1 MGSNQ
6 TVLNILY
13 HIMKKAIFYL
23 FTSILCLAACDELTG
38 GADELLNLKSDS
50 EIEVGAAGTS
60 VRILFEAQGTWS
72 AESDSDWAVP
82 AQEYG
87 DEGEISLDVTVYPN
101 ETGSERTAVIT
112 IGCGD
117 ETAAVRIIQSA
128 DKGGDVPGIESQ
140 VLVESI
146 TETDEH
152 GYQMKFS
159 YEYDYIE
166 SFGKYMP
173 VKEIAIIDD
182 EVNDVVFEYRE
193 GYIDRILYFEGQ
205 EDYRYR
211 ILLDSDNRVRD
222 ISDEEYPASYTV
234 EYDSEGRIVSEF
246 SGDPDASYYSVKY
259 EWANGNLV
267 KSTRRDVSNDGSDL
281 NGDGI
286 FDENDVSDNTSESVY
301 TYTEYAN
308 NTNLDL
314 NARFCDSFNSGVMS
328 EGPGLFGITGTRSEN
343 LGYGVLYAMSEPWHD
358 FYTDSVTE
366 GQVDKVTNYDLY
378 VGNDEAEAVFEFND
392 DGYPVKLTVT
402 APLYKTEIIWT
413 YTYEIDYN
421 GRSEVL
427 GGEVYYF
434 DFERSR
440 EETTGKTFQDGHV
453 SRIYEITYT
462 TK

>member
-1 MGSNQ
+1 MNS
-6 TVLNILY
+6 
-13 HIMKKAIFYL
+13 
-23 FTSILCLAACDELTG
+23 G
-38 GADELLNLKSDS
+38 GGEETLLNLKSDS
-50 EIEVGAAGTS
+50 EIETGAAENT
-60 VRILFEAQGTWS
+60 VQILFEAQGTWS
-72 AESDSDWAVP
+72 AESDSYWAVP

-87 DEGEISLDVTVYPN
+87 DKGEITLDVAVRVN
-101 ETGSERTAVIT
+101 ETGEERTAVIT

-128 DKGGDVPGIESQ
+128 DKGEDVPGIEYQ

-146 TETDEH
+146 TETDED

-182 EVNDVVFEYRE
+182 EVNDVVFEYGE

-222 ISDEEYPASYTV
+222 ISDDEYPASYTV

-328 EGPGLFGITGTRSEN
+328 EGPGLFGIAGTRSEN
-343 LGYGVLYAMSEPWHD
+343 LGYGVSYAMSEPWHD
-358 FYTDSVTE
+358 FYTDRVTK
-366 GQVDKVTNYDLY
+366 GQVDKVTNYDLN
-378 VGNDEAEAVFEFND
+378 VDNNEAEAVFEFND
-392 DGYPVKLTVT
+392 DDYPVKLTVT

-427 GGEVYYF
+427 DGEVYYF
-434 DFERSR
+434 EFERNR
-440 EETTGKTFQDGHV
+440 TETTGKTFQDGHV

>member
-1 MGSNQ
+1 
-6 TVLNILY
+6 
-13 HIMKKAIFYL
+13 MKKAIFYL

-211 ILLDSDNRVRD
+211 ILLDSGNRVRD

>member
-1 MGSNQ
+1 
-6 TVLNILY
+6 
-13 HIMKKAIFYL
+13 MKKAIFYL

-60 VRILFEAQGTWS
+60 VKILFEAQGTWS

-87 DEGEISLDVTVYPN
+87 DEGDISLDVTVYPN

-146 TETDEH
+146 TETDEQ

-182 EVNDVVFEYRE
+182 EVNEVVFEYGE

-211 ILLDSDNRVRD
+211 ILLDSENRLRD
-222 ISDEEYPASYTV
+222 ISDEEYPGSYTI
-234 EYDSEGRIVSEF
+234 EYDSEDRLVSEF
-246 SGDPDASYYSVKY
+246 SGDLQASYYSVKY
-259 EWANGNLV
+259 DWENGNLV
-267 KSTRRDVSNDGSDL
+267 KSTRRDVQKGGDL
-281 NGDGI
+281 NGDGYI
-286 FDENDVSDNTSESVY
+286 NEDDVYDETEESVY
-301 TYTEYAN
+301 TYTEYPN

-314 NARFCDSFNSGVMS
+314 NARFCYAYNSAAMS
-328 EGPGLFGITGTRSEN
+328 EGPALFGIAGTRSEN
-343 LGYGVLYAMSEPWHD
+343 LGYGALYAMSEPWHD

-366 GQVDKVTNYDLY
+366 GQVDKVTNYDLN
-378 VGNDEAEAVFEFND
+378 VDNNEAEAVFEFND

-402 APLYKTEIIWT
+402 APLYRTEIIWT

-427 GGEVYYF
+427 DGEVYYF
-434 DFERSR
+434 DFERNR
-440 EETTGKTFQDGHV
+440 EETTGETFQDGYV

>member
-1 MGSNQ
+1 
-6 TVLNILY
+6 
-13 HIMKKAIFYL
+13 MKKAIFYL

-101 ETGSERTAVIT
+101 DTGSERTAVIT

-146 TETDEH
+146 TETDED

-182 EVNDVVFEYRE
+182 EVNDVVFEYGE

-205 EDYRYR
+205 EDYSYR

-246 SGDPDASYYSVKY
+246 SGDLQASYYSVKY
-259 EWANGNLV
+259 DWENGNLV
-267 KSTRRDVSNDGSDL
+267 KSTRRDVQKGGDL

-286 FDENDVSDNTSESVY
+286 FDEIDVSDNTSESVY
-301 TYTEYAN
+301 KYTEYPN

-343 LGYGVLYAMSEPWHD
+343 LGYGALYAMSEPWHD
-358 FYTDSVTE
+358 FYTDRVTE
-366 GQVDKVTNYDLY
+366 GQVDKVTNYDLN
-378 VGNDEAEAVFEFND
+378 VDNNKAEAVFEFND

-402 APLYKTEIIWT
+402 APLYRTEIIWT
-413 YTYEIDYN
+413 YTYEIDYD

-427 GGEVYYF
+427 DDEVYYF
-434 DFERSR
+434 YFKRSR
-440 EETTGKTFQDGHV
+440 EEITGKTFQDGYV
-453 SRIYEITYT
+453 SKIYEITYT

>member
-1 MGSNQ
+1 
-6 TVLNILY
+6 
-13 HIMKKAIFYL
+13 MKKAIIYL

-72 AESDSDWAVP
+72 AESDSEWAVP

-87 DEGEISLDVTVYPN
+87 DKGEITLDVAVRVN
-101 ETGSERTAVIT
+101 ETGEERTAVIT

-146 TETDEH
+146 TETDED

-182 EVNDVVFEYRE
+182 EVNDVVFEYGE

-343 LGYGVLYAMSEPWHD
+343 LGYGALYAMSEPWHD

>member
-1 MGSNQ
+1 
-6 TVLNILY
+6 
-13 HIMKKAIFYL
+13 MKKAIFYL

-60 VRILFEAQGTWS
+60 VKILFEAQGTWS

-87 DEGEISLDVTVYPN
+87 DEGDISLDVTVYPN

-146 TETDEH
+146 TETDEQ

-173 VKEIAIIDD
+173 VKEIAVIDGED
-182 EVNDVVFEYRE
+182 NDVVFEYGE

-211 ILLDSDNRVRD
+211 ILLDSENRLMD
-222 ISDEEYPASYTV
+222 ISDEEYPGSYTI
-234 EYDSEGRIVSEF
+234 EYDSEDRLVSEF
-246 SGDPDASYYSVKY
+246 SGDLQASYYSVKY
-259 EWANGNLV
+259 DWENGNLV
-267 KSTRRDVSNDGSDL
+267 KSTRRDVQKGGDL
-281 NGDGI
+281 NGDGYI
-286 FDENDVSDNTSESVY
+286 NEDDVYDETEESVY
-301 TYTEYAN
+301 NYTEYPN

-314 NARFCDSFNSGVMS
+314 NARFCYAYNSAAMS
-328 EGPGLFGITGTRSEN
+328 EGPALFGISGTRSEN
-343 LGYGVLYAMSEPWHD
+343 LGYRVSYAMSEPWHD
-358 FYTDSVTE
+358 FYTDRVTK
-366 GQVDKVTNYDLY
+366 GQVDKVTNYDLN
-378 VGNDEAEAVFEFND
+378 VDNNEAEAVFEFND

-402 APLYKTEIIWT
+402 APLYRTEIIWT

-427 GGEVYYF
+427 DGEVYYF
-434 DFERSR
+434 DFERNR
-440 EETTGKTFQDGHV
+440 EETTGKTFQDGYV

>member
-1 MGSNQ
+1 
-6 TVLNILY
+6 
-13 HIMKKAIFYL
+13 MKKSFFYL
-23 FTSILCLAACDELTG
+23 FTSILCLAACDELG
-38 GADELLNLKSDS
+38 GGEETLLNLKSDS
-50 EIEVGAAGTS
+50 EIETGAAENT
-60 VRILFEAQGTWS
+60 VQILFEAQGTWS

-87 DEGEISLDVTVYPN
+87 DKGEITLDVAVRVN
-101 ETGSERTAVIT
+101 ETGEERTAVIT

-146 TETDEH
+146 TETDED

-182 EVNDVVFEYRE
+182 EVNDVVFEYGE

-281 NGDGI
+281 NGDGYVNEDDVY
-286 FDENDVSDNTSESVY
+286 DETNESVY
-301 TYTEYAN
+301 TYTEYPN

-328 EGPGLFGITGTRSEN
+328 EGPGLFGIAGTRSEN
-343 LGYGVLYAMSEPWHD
+343 LGYGVSYAMSEPWHD
-358 FYTDSVTE
+358 FYTDRVTV
-366 GQVDKVTNYDLY
+366 GRVDKVTNYDLY
-378 VGNDEAEAVFEFND
+378 VGNDEAKAVFEFND

-402 APLYKTEIIWT
+402 APLYRTEIIWT

-421 GRSEVL
+421 GHSEVL
-427 GGEVYYF
+427 DGEVYYF
-434 DFERSR
+434 DFERNR
-440 EETTGKTFQDGHV
+440 TETTGKTFQDGHV

>member
-1 MGSNQ
+1 
-6 TVLNILY
+6 
-13 HIMKKAIFYL
+13 MKKSFFYL
-23 FTSILCLAACDELTG
+23 FISILCLAACDELG
-38 GADELLNLKSDS
+38 GRGEETLLNLKSDS
-50 EIEVGAAGTS
+50 EIETGAAENT
-60 VRILFEAQGTWS
+60 VQILFEAKGTWS
-72 AESDSDWAVP
+72 AESDSEWAVP

-87 DEGEISLDVTVYPN
+87 DKGEITLDVAVRVN
-101 ETGSERTAVIT
+101 ETGEERTAVIT

-146 TETDEH
+146 TETDED

-182 EVNDVVFEYRE
+182 EVNDVVFEYGE

-222 ISDEEYPASYTV
+222 ISDKEYPASYTV

-246 SGDPDASYYSVKY
+246 SVDPDASYYSVKY

-267 KSTRRDVSNDGSDL
+267 KSTRRDVSNDGLDL

-286 FDENDVSDNTSESVY
+286 FDENDLSDNTSESVY

-343 LGYGVLYAMSEPWHD
+343 LGYGALYAMSEPWHD

-413 YTYEIDYN
+413 YTYEINYN
-421 GRSEVL
+421 GHSEVL
-427 GGEVYYF
+427 DGEVYYF
-434 DFERSR
+434 DFGRNR
-440 EETTGKTFQDGHV
+440 TETTGKTFQDGYV
-453 SRIYEITYT
+453 SKIYEITYT

>member
-1 MGSNQ
+1 
-6 TVLNILY
+6 
-13 HIMKKAIFYL
+13 MKKAIIYL

-87 DEGEISLDVTVYPN
+87 DKGEITLDVAVRVN
-101 ETGSERTAVIT
+101 ETGEERTAVIT

-182 EVNDVVFEYRE
+182 EVNDVVFEYGE

-328 EGPGLFGITGTRSEN
+328 EGPGLFGIAGTRSEN

-440 EETTGKTFQDGHV
+440 EETTGKTFQDGYV
-453 SRIYEITYT
+453 SKIYEITYT